1 MNLGVIGRNFVVD
14 SMMQAVS
21 LTPGVNIKAIYS
33 RTKEGADIFGEKYG
47 VSRRYTDL
55 CGLAADDEVDAVYI
69 ASPNY
74 AHYGQAKLMLSAGK
88 HVFLEKPF
96 TPTLA
101 EARELFDL
109 ARRQGVVLLEA
120 MMPAHSP
127 ALEEIRELLPRLG
140 VLRQAHFSFCQYS
153 SRYDKFRAGI
163 VENAF
168 RPELCN
174 GALMD
179 LGVYCAEM
187 LVMLFGMPKV
197 VSADSVFLSTG
208 VDGETTALLR
218 YPETTAVLSA
228 SKITQATL
236 PSFVAGE
243 NGTLEIDWMS
253 HPEKFT
259 LKLRGC
265 DPEIVDAAPALPTM
279 CYELAD
285 FLRCIEDR
293 SLADRFERYT
303 LDTVAL
309 LEEIRKSAG
318 INFSGEAPRPI
329 SDEVLS

>member
-1 MNLGVIGRNFVVD
+1 MKLGVIGRNFVVD

-21 LTPGVNIKAIYS
+21 LTPGLEIGAIYS
-33 RTKEGADIFGEKYG
+33 RTKEGADLFGEKYG
-47 VSRRYTDL
+47 VNSRYTDL
-55 CGLAADDEVDAVYI
+55 CDLAADPEIDIVYV

-74 AHYGQAKLMLSAGK
+74 AHYEQAKLMLSAGK

-96 TPTLA
+96 TQTLA

-109 ARRQGVVLLEA
+109 ARSRGVVLLEA

-127 ALEEIRELLPRLG
+127 ALARIRELLPRLG
-140 VLRQAHFSFCQYS
+140 RIRQAHFSFCQYS

-187 LVMLFGMPKV
+187 LVMLFGLPETV
-197 VSADSVFLSTG
+197 DASATFLSTG
-208 VDGETTALLR
+208 VDGVSSALLG
-218 YPETTAVLSA
+218 YPEMTAVLSA

-243 NGTLEIDWMS
+243 EGTLEIDWMS

-259 LKLRGC
+259 LKLRGS
-265 DPEIVDAAPALPTM
+265 DPEYVDATPDLPVM

-285 FLRCIEDR
+285 LMRCIEDR
-293 SLADRFERYT
+293 SAADEFERYT
-303 LDTVAL
+303 LATVEL
-309 LEEIRKSAG
+309 LERIRHFAG
-318 INFSGEAPRPI
+318 IEFNAR
-329 SDEVLS
+329 

>member
-1 MNLGVIGRNFVVD
+1 MKLGVIGRNFVVD

-21 LTPGVNIKAIYS
+21 LTPGLEIGAIYS
-33 RTKEGADIFGEKYG
+33 RTKEGADLFGDKYG
-47 VSRRYTDL
+47 VERRYTDL
-55 CGLAADDEVDAVYI
+55 ADLANDPEIEAVYI

-74 AHYGQAKLMLSAGK
+74 AHYAQAKLMLEAGK

-101 EARELFDL
+101 ETRELFDL
-109 ARRQGVVLLEA
+109 AREKGVVLLEA

-127 ALEEIRELLPRLG
+127 ALAKIRELLPRLG
-140 VLRQAHFSFCQYS
+140 TLRQAQFGFCQYS

-168 RPELCN
+168 KPELCN

-187 LVMLFGMPKV
+187 LVMLFGMPRV
-197 VSADSVFLSTG
+197 VSADSIFLSTG
-208 VDGETTALLR
+208 VDGATTALLR
-218 YPETTAVLSA
+218 YPDMSAVLSA

-253 HPEKFT
+253 HPEKFV
-259 LKLRGC
+259 LKLRGAE
-265 DPEIVDAAPALPTM
+265 PEYIDATPSLPTM

-285 FLRCIEDR
+285 FMRCIEDR
-293 SLADRFERYT
+293 ALADEFEHYT
-303 LDTVAL
+303 LATVDL
-309 LEEIRKSAG
+309 LEQIRKAAG
-318 INFSGEAPRPI
+318 IDFSCR
-329 SDEVLS
+329 

>member
-1 MNLGVIGRNFVVD
+1 MKLGVIGRNFVVD

-21 LTPGVNIKAIYS
+21 LTPGLEIGAIYS
-33 RTKEGADIFGEKYG
+33 RTKEGADLFGEKYG
-47 VSRRYTDL
+47 VNSRYTDL
-55 CGLAADDEVDAVYI
+55 CDLAADPEIDIVYV

-74 AHYGQAKLMLSAGK
+74 AHYEQAKLMLSAGK

-109 ARRQGVVLLEA
+109 ARSRGVVLLEA

-127 ALEEIRELLPRLG
+127 ALARIRELLPRLG
-140 VLRQAHFSFCQYS
+140 TLRQAQFGFCQYS

-168 RPELCN
+168 KPELCN

-197 VSADSVFLSTG
+197 ISADSIFLSTG
-208 VDGETTALLR
+208 VDGATTALLR
-218 YPETTAVLSA
+218 YPEMTAVLSA

-236 PSFVAGE
+236 PSFVEGE
-243 NGTLEIDWMS
+243 EGTLEIDWMS

-259 LKLRGC
+259 LKLRGS
-265 DPEIVDAAPALPTM
+265 DPEYVDATPDLPVM

-285 FLRCIEDR
+285 LMRCIKDP
-293 SLADRFERYT
+293 SLADEFERYT
-303 LDTVAL
+303 LGTVEL
-309 LEEIRKSAG
+309 LEQIRKSAG
-318 INFSGEAPRPI
+318 INFSADPAADVR
-329 SDEVLS
+329 

>member
-1 MNLGVIGRNFVVD
+1 MKLGVIGRNFVVD
-14 SMMQAVS
+14 SMMEAVR
-21 LTPGVNIKAIYS
+21 LTPGLEITAIYS
-33 RTKEGADIFGEKYG
+33 RTAEGADIFGERYG
-47 VSRRYTDL
+47 VARRYTNL
-55 CGLAADDEVDAVYI
+55 CELAADPEIDVVYI

-74 AHYGQAKLMLSAGK
+74 AHYGQARLMLDAGK

-101 EARELFDL
+101 EAEELFDL
-109 ARRQGVVLLEA
+109 ARRRGVVLLEA

-127 ALEEIRELLPRLG
+127 ALAVIRGLLPRLG
-140 VLRQAHFSFCQYS
+140 RIRQAHFSFCQYS

-187 LVMLFGMPKV
+187 MVMLFGMPERV
-197 VSADSVFLSTG
+197 TADATFLSTG
-208 VDGETTALLR
+208 VDGVTSALLG
-218 YPETTAVLSA
+218 YPEMTAVLSA

-236 PSFVAGE
+236 PSFIAGE
-243 NGTLEIDWMS
+243 EGTLEIDWMS

-259 LKLRGC
+259 MKLRGR
-265 DPEIVDAAPALPTM
+265 DPEHIDATPELPVM

-285 FLRCIEDR
+285 LMRCIEDR
-293 SLADRFERYT
+293 SLAEIFERYT
-303 LDTVAL
+303 LDTVDL
-309 LEEIRKSAG
+309 LERIRKSAG
-318 INFSGEAPRPI
+318 INFSGDPAADVR
-329 SDEVLS
+329 

>member
-1 MNLGVIGRNFVVD
+1 MKLGVIGRNFVVD

-21 LTPGVNIKAIYS
+21 LTPGIEIGAIYS
-33 RTKEGADIFGEKYG
+33 RTAEGADLFGDKYG
-47 VSRRYTDL
+47 VKSRYTDL
-55 CGLAADDEVDAVYI
+55 CGLAADPDIDAVYI

-74 AHYGQAKLMLSAGK
+74 AHYEQAKLMLSAGK

-101 EARELFDL
+101 ETRELFRL
-109 ARRQGVVLLEA
+109 AKQRGVVLLEA

-127 ALEEIRELLPRLG
+127 ALGRIRELLPGLG
-140 VLRQAHFSFCQYS
+140 TVRQVRFGFCQYS

-197 VSADSVFLSTG
+197 ISADSVFLSTG

-218 YPETTAVLSA
+218 YPDATAVLSA

-253 HPEKFT
+253 HPEKFV
-259 LKLRGC
+259 LKLRGAE
-265 DPEIVDAAPALPTM
+265 PEYIAATPALPTM

-285 FLRCIEDR
+285 FVRCIEDPT
-293 SLADRFERYT
+293 LAGEFECYT
-303 LDTVAL
+303 LDTVEL
-309 LEEIRKSAG
+309 LEKIRRAAG
-318 INFSGEAPRPI
+318 IEFKARG
-329 SDEVLS
+329 